1 MTEAVSAAGDCALMR
16 FNAWAIR
23 DSCWNIAMD
32 CVFVLAEPA
41 LNRQEA
47 RRIDMDAVGRRGLL
61 SAVLGGAL
69 ALLLNSGLA
78 QTQAQAQ
85 GRDVVVFAAA
95 SLKNALDAINAQWQK
110 ETGKKAAI
118 SYAASSALAK
128 QIEQAAPAQMFIS
141 ADLDWMDY
149 LSKRNLIKPDTRSNL
164 LGNRIVLIA
173 PKDKAQPIDIKP
185 GFELAKVLGDGRLAM
200 ANVATVPAGKYGKA
214 ALEKLGVW
222 SSVSSK
228 LAQAEN
234 VRAAL
239 LLVSR
244 GEAPAGI
251 VYQTDAASDS
261 NVKIIGTFPG
271 DTHPPL
277 IYPIA
282 LTANATHPDAAA
294 FFAYIRSDKAKRL
307 FEAQGFTVFGS
318 GRS

>member
-1 MTEAVSAAGDCALMR
+1 
-16 FNAWAIR
+16 
-23 DSCWNIAMD
+23 
-32 CVFVLAEPA
+32 
-41 LNRQEA
+41 
-47 RRIDMDAVGRRGLL
+47 
-61 SAVLGGAL
+61 
-69 ALLLNSGLA
+69 
-78 QTQAQAQ
+78 
-85 GRDVVVFAAA
+85 VVVFAAA
-95 SLKNALDAINAQWQK
+95 SLKNALDAVNAQWQK
-110 ETGKKAAI
+110 ETGKSAKI

-128 QIEQAAPAQMFIS
+128 QIEQGAPAQMFIS

-149 LSKRNLIKPDTRSNL
+149 VEKKNQIKPESRSNL

-185 GFELAKVLGDGRLAM
+185 GFDLAKILGDGRLSM
-200 ANVATVPAGKYGKA
+200 ANVDSVPAGKYGKA

-222 SSVSSK
+222 ASVSNK

-261 NVKIIGTFPG
+261 SVKIIGTFPE
-271 DTHPPL
+271 DTHPPI

-282 LTANATHPDAAA
+282 LTANASPDAAA
-294 FFAYIRSDKAKRL
+294 FLAYIRSDKAKPL
-307 FEAQGFTVFGS
+307 FEAQGFMVLGP